1 MKWTVKYSEQAK
13 TDLWDIHDYIAFSLK
28 EPRIAE
34 RLVNRILDAVDDLEQ
49 SPNRRR
55 FEPEPWGSMGMRRI
69 NVGNYAVLFIPE
81 ESTGLVKIVRILYGR
96 MDLERALEETE
107 CEGNQ

>member
-1 MKWTVKYSEQAK
+1 V
-13 TDLWDIHDYIAFSLK
+13 
-28 EPRIAE
+28 
-34 RLVNRILDAVDDLEQ
+34 DALEQ

-55 FEPEPWGSMGMRRI
+55 FEPEPWHSMGMRRI

-96 MDLERALEETE
+96 MDLERVLEETDFE
-107 CEGNQ
+107 DEQ